1 MISRSVAVKRAPKL
15 KEYIKLNR
23 VGIKN
28 IYSVCI
34 IDGNSRNAANDSF
47 ETWYQISVCMLY
59 FVVGAD
65 FGDMHNLL
73 HYLEIRIK
81 CCNRDN
87 KR

>member
-34 IDGNSRNAANDSF
+34 IDGNSKITR
-47 ETWYQISVCMLY
+47 QMIHLKH
-59 FVVGAD
+59 G
-65 FGDMHNLL
+65 
-73 HYLEIRIK
+73 IK
-81 CCNRDN
+81 
-87 KR
+87 